1 MESSTSMASNAIS
14 KILECPIC
22 FQEMSE
28 PKMLPCQ
35 HTFCLQCTQKV
46 TQKVDTKNLQ
56 VQCAL
61 CQRKHQL
68 PVTGVK
74 GLPNNSTLVALLKM
88 MNPYKVN
95 LVQSESIPKMKT
107 KKLPRIIYDDRYR
120 ITLINKQPFTA
131 LSQYC
136 DFKLGKG
143 PW

>member
-1 MESSTSMASNAIS
+1 METSTSIASNSICE
-14 KILECPIC
+14 ILECPIC

-35 HTFCLQCTQKV
+35 HTFCLKCTQKV
-46 TQKVDTKNLQ
+46 ATKNLQ

-95 LVQSESIPKMKT
+95 FVQSEPIPKMKT
-107 KKLPRIIYDDRYR
+107 KKLPRIIYDNRYR
-120 ITLINKQPFTA
+120 IKLINTDPVTA